1 MLNTELCTC
10 GSGLRRVRCCHADMA
25 AVPDQASLDLLTAKA
40 TEAIG
45 LFNEK
50 KYREAEGL
58 ALKILDLAPN
68 QRMALRVLFEIRK
81 AEGKQPAAEIL
92 ARRLTEIPSEN
103 NAVAAA
109 AQLQLAQMLV
119 AQGRHLD
126 AAAPARAAV
135 KLTPRDANTHHVLGV
150 VLTETG
156 QVRAGE
162 VHYRKAVSLLERDD
176 GTVLA
181 NLAWNLKLQGRL
193 NEAATIY
200 EKALRLRPDNARGVG
215 GFAQVEAG
223 RQRVPQA
230 ITLLDDALVKWPEDR
245 TLRLLRALMDLR
257 RGKFEDVANRLSGGL
272 ESLMPPELAARGQ
285 AAERLGNIE
294 DAVAAFAMGRQMQRE
309 RYGQRY
315 DPKEGLQKSESFQ
328 GFFTAER
335 MQSLPRA
342 PEADGPKPVFLLG
355 FPGSGSSL
363 LEQLLAKAP
372 GFSAADQTG
381 PLAEIAKRIGNML
394 GDERKLG
401 YPHML
406 EDLALG
412 DGASQLALLRDQ
424 YIATLQVH
432 GVINPDTR
440 FIIDRAADNHW
451 HLGLIKLLFPTAPI
465 IHMLRHPL
473 DVVLSNFAQD
483 RKLEANCGVSMP
495 ALARHYDVTMSL
507 IKHFRGQMTFRY
519 MPVRYEAL
527 VADPASVMAAIVKF
541 ISADPMKLPSKI
553 AFKTNAFQ
561 PMARVPAHA
570 VMQEPVHERSLYRH
584 RIFEARVPQLFS
596 DVRPV
601 LAPWIEVLG
610 YGDAP

>member
-1 MLNTELCTC
+1 MLNTEICTC
-10 GSGLRRVRCCHADMA
+10 GSGLRSVRCCNADMA
-25 AVPDQASLDLLTAKA
+25 AAPDQGSLELINAKA
-40 TEAIG
+40 AEAIG

-50 KYREAEGL
+50 KYREAEAL

-81 AEGKQPAAEIL
+81 AEGKQQAAEIL
-92 ARRLTEIPSEN
+92 ARRLTELPAEN

-109 AQLQLAQMLV
+109 AHLQLAQMLV

-126 AAAPARAAV
+126 AATPARAAV
-135 KLTPRDANTHHVLGV
+135 KLTPRDANAHHVLGV

-156 QVRAGE
+156 QIRAGE
-162 VHYRKAVSLLERDD
+162 VHYRKAVNLLERDD

-181 NLAWNLKLQGRL
+181 NLAWNLKQQGRL
-193 NEAATIY
+193 NEAATTY

-223 RQRVPQA
+223 RQHVPQA
-230 ITLLDDALVKWPEDR
+230 IKLLDDALAKWSQDR

-257 RGKFEDVANRLSGGL
+257 LGKFEDVINRLSGGL

-315 DPKEGLQKSESFQ
+315 DPKEGVQKSELYRA
-328 GFFTAER
+328 FFTAER
-335 MQSLPRA
+335 MQNLPRA
-342 PEADGPKPVFLLG
+342 PETDGPKPVFLLG
-355 FPGSGSSL
+355 FPGSGTSL
-363 LEQLLAKAP
+363 LEQLLSKVS
-372 GFSAADQTG
+372 GFTAADQAGAMGELT
-381 PLAEIAKRIGNML
+381 KRIGNL
-394 GDERKLG
+394 VSDESQLG
-401 YPHML
+401 YPSLL
-406 EDLALG
+406 ENLALG

-424 YIATLQVH
+424 YFVTLQSD
-432 GVINPDTR
+432 GVINPDTK
-440 FIIDRAADNHW
+440 FVIDRAADNHW

-507 IKHFRGQMTFRY
+507 IKHFRGQLTLRY
-519 MPVRYEAL
+519 LPLRYEAL
-527 VADPASVMAAIVKF
+527 VADPAGALASIVKF
-541 ISADPMKLPSKI
+541 ISTEPLKLPSKI
-553 AFKTNAFQ
+553 AIKANAFQ
-561 PMARVPAHA
+561 PIARVPAHV

-584 RIFEARVPQLFS
+584 RLFEAQVPQLFS
-596 DVRPV
+596 DIRPV
-601 LAPWIEVLG
+601 LTPWIEALG
-610 YGDAP
+610 YGDAQ